1 MHYVL
6 TAMTQKPCHY
16 QNIYRRFGRYAI
28 IDPVCPEGR
37 QMVFGHLPFHFREND
52 TVAFLF
58 FLFQVKERAAAA
70 GVTIRC
76 NSVD

>member
-1 MHYVL
+1 
-6 TAMTQKPCHY
+6 
-16 QNIYRRFGRYAI
+16 
-28 IDPVCPEGR
+28 
-37 QMVFGHLPFHFREND
+37 MVFGHLPFHFREND

>member
-1 MHYVL
+1 
-6 TAMTQKPCHY
+6 
-16 QNIYRRFGRYAI
+16 
-28 IDPVCPEGR
+28 
-37 QMVFGHLPFHFREND
+37 MVFGHLPFHFREND

-76 NSVD
+76 NSVDSKVFGYFSLRCSKKIFCNFRLCTFATAAILMIF